1 MRNLAATTGTYPK
14 MLSSSEKCERKSLI
28 SRGDTKTKLN
38 TSDLRVN
45 GDVMSKA
52 LIVYGTRTGT
62 AAITAQELAQTLQKQ
77 GVEAKVVNAKKE
89 KIQSITEYDL
99 IIVGSGIQM
108 GRWTGEPEDFLKKF
122 QKELT
127 AKKVALFVN
136 CGSAAEKLN
145 PDKPEIAEN
154 AKTKYLEE
162 KAAKYNLKCTALG
175 FFGAI
180 YNFNTM
186 SWIMKKGMENER
198 PKLAAAYKET
208 EPDVYDT
215 RDVEAIQKWA
225 KELATKI

>member
-1 MRNLAATTGTYPK
+1 
-14 MLSSSEKCERKSLI
+14 
-28 SRGDTKTKLN
+28 
-38 TSDLRVN
+38 
-45 GDVMSKA
+45 MSKA

-62 AAITAQELAQTLQKQ
+62 AAITAQELAQALQKQ

-99 IIVGSGIQM
+99 IVVGSGIQM

-162 KAAKYNLKCTALG
+162 KAAKYNLKCTALC

-208 EPDVYDT
+208 EPGVYDT
-215 RDVEAIQKWA
+215 RDIEAIQKWA